1 MGIIPAPPERI
12 LRIRRSGRES
22 APLRQLGG
30 RRAFRVG
37 YLLFLCAALW
47 PDVAPEE
54 SFPPDALFEPLS
66 AFPVDVSPLPLA
78 SALESVASLV

>member
-22 APLRQLGG
+22 APFASRGG
-30 RRAFRVG
+30 RRAFGVG
-37 YLLFLCAALW
+37 YLFLCAALW
-47 PDVAPEE
+47 PDVVPEE

-66 AFPVDVSPLPLA
+66 AFPVDASPLP
-78 SALESVASLV
+78 LESVASLG